1 MSRIMHTN
9 SFTTYMLR
17 PGRLLLAGLLT
28 MAGLQAGAQSFS
40 NKPALLQPSGTQYYL
55 NQYLANPAMAGLDSA
70 LNINA
75 AHRRQWSG
83 IDEAPVNT
91 FITGDIRVG
100 ASGFGVNIFTDK
112 AGQLSRTRVALSYA
126 YHLPLNRAGD
136 KLLHF
141 GLSVAVNSGRVSSY
155 QLEGDASDPALA
167 AYNERDDYFEG
178 EYGMAYTDRHL
189 TLQVS
194 VPNARTLFTGK
205 ELGVNS
211 GTVLFTAA
219 SYRLDL
225 GGGISSLE
233 PKLCY
238 RQVKGYD
245 GIVDAGVQLGF
256 LNDVVTVMGLY
267 QSSKSFTGGA
277 GVQIAKVVTIQ
288 AMYTT
293 QTGGLKNYS
302 DGTYELGVRCRL

>member
-1 MSRIMHTN
+1 MLTISIAPYILRSR
-9 SFTTYMLR
+9 
-17 PGRLLLAGLLT
+17 RLLLAGLLLA
-28 MAGLQAGAQSFS
+28 AGLQADAQSFS

-55 NQYLANPAMAGLDSA
+55 NQYLANPAMAGLDSG
-70 LNINA
+70 LNLNA
-75 AHRRQWSG
+75 AHRRQWTG
-83 IDEAPVNT
+83 IDGAPVNT

-100 ASGFGVNIFTDK
+100 ASGFGVNIYTDK
-112 AGQLSRTRVALSYA
+112 AGQLSGTRVGLSYA
-126 YHLPLNRAGD
+126 YHLPLDRTGNR
-136 KLLHF
+136 LLHF
-141 GLSVAVNSGRVSSY
+141 GLSLAINTSRVSSHE
-155 QLEGDASDPALA
+155 LEGDLNDPSLA
-167 AYNERDDYFEG
+167 AYNDREDYFEG

-194 VPNARTLFTGK
+194 VPNARTLFSGK

-211 GTVLFTAA
+211 GTVLYTAA

-238 RQVKGYD
+238 RAVKGYD

-256 LNDVVTVMGLY
+256 LDNVITVMGLY
-267 QSSKSFTGGA
+267 QSSKNFTGGA
-277 GVQIAKVVTIQ
+277 GVQIGKVVTIQ
-288 AMYTT
+288 AMYST

>member
-1 MSRIMHTN
+1 MSTN
-9 SFTTYMLR
+9 FFAIYILR
-17 PGRLLLAGLLT
+17 PGRYLLAGLLIT
-28 MAGLQAGAQSFS
+28 AGLGADAQTFS

-55 NQYLANPAMAGLDSA
+55 NQYLANPAMAGLDSG
-70 LNINA
+70 LNLNA
-75 AHRRQWSG
+75 AHRRQWTG

-91 FITGDIRVG
+91 FITGDLRVG
-100 ASGFGVNIFTDK
+100 NSGFGVNIYTDK
-112 AGQLSRTRVALSYA
+112 AGQLSGTRVALSYA
-126 YHLPLNRAGD
+126 YHLPLDRAGNR
-136 KLLHF
+136 LLHF
-141 GLSVAVNSGRVSSY
+141 GLSVAVNTSRVSAY
-155 QLEGDASDPALA
+155 ELDGDLSDPSLA
-167 AYNERDDYFEG
+167 AYNERNNYFEG

-194 VPNARTLFTGK
+194 VPNARTLFSGK

-238 RQVKGYD
+238 RHVKGYD

-256 LNDVVTVMGLY
+256 LNNVITVMGLY
-267 QSSKSFTGGA
+267 QSSKNFTGGA
-277 GVQIAKVVTIQ
+277 GVQIGKVVTIQ

-302 DGTYELGVRCRL
+302 DGTYELGVKCGL

>member
-1 MSRIMHTN
+1 MFTI
-9 SFTTYMLR
+9 SFTTYILR
-17 PGRLLLAGLLT
+17 PGRFLLAGLL
-28 MAGLQAGAQSFS
+28 MGASLNAGAQSFS

-55 NQYLANPAMAGLDSA
+55 NQYLANPAMAGLDSG
-70 LNINA
+70 LNLNA
-75 AHRRQWSG
+75 AHRRQWTG
-83 IDEAPVNT
+83 IDGAPVNT
-91 FITGDIRVG
+91 FITADLRAGS
-100 ASGFGVNIFTDK
+100 SGFGVNILTDK

-126 YHLPLNRAGD
+126 YHLPLDRAGNQ
-136 KLLHF
+136 LLHF
-141 GLSVAVNSGRVSSY
+141 GLFAAINSSRVSSY
-155 QLEGDASDPALA
+155 ELDGDPSDPSLIN
-167 AYNERDDYFEG
+167 YNQRNDYSEG

-194 VPNARTLFTGK
+194 IPNARTLFSGK

-211 GTVLFTAA
+211 GTILYTAA

-256 LNDVVTVMGLY
+256 LNNVITVMGLY
-267 QSSKSFTGGA
+267 QSSKNFTGGA
-277 GVQIAKVVTIQ
+277 GVQIGKVITIQ

-302 DGTYELGVRCRL
+302 DGTYELGVKCGL